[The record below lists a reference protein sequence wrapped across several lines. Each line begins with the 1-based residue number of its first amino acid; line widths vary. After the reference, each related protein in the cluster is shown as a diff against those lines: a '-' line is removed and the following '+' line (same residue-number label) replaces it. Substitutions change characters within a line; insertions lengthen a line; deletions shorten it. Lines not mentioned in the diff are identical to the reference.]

1 MKKKEN
7 LLEEI
12 KTLQELLESKDVVIK
27 ESINIMKALV
37 FKFGGKVL
45 LKPEFLQAAKSK
57 DNYVD
62 IKYDEIGRLKLEV
75 KEISELDK

>member
-1 MKKKEN
+1 MI
-7 LLEEI
+7 EI
-12 KTLQELLESKDVVIK
+12 KIIK

-45 LKPEFLQAAKSK
+45 LKPEFIQAAKSK

-62 IKYDEIGRLKLEV
+62 IKYDESGRLKLEV
-75 KEISELDK
+75 KEVDELRK

>member
-1 MKKKEN
+1 MKKREELMDEIKA
-7 LLEEI
+7 LEEI
-12 KTLQELLESKDVVIK
+12 LESKNIIIK

-45 LKPEFLQAAKSK
+45 LKPEFIQAANNK

-62 IKYDEIGRLKLEV
+62 IKYDSVGRLKLEV
-75 KEISELDK
+75 KPVEELEK